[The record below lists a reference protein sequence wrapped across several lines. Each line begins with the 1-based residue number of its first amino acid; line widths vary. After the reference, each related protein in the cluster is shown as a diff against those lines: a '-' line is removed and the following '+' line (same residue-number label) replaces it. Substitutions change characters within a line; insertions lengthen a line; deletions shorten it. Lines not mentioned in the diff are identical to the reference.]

1 MELRFL
7 VAGVMVMLAGCGQ
20 PGAEATYRSVPT
32 PKVASRALPQQ
43 APQYPQEEEVALPGN
58 FNGWL
63 NDVKKEAAQKGI
75 RKEIIAAAFEGFDE
89 PIERVVRLDR
99 KQPEGT
105 IEWPQYRTNVITDK
119 RIAEGR
125 ALFAQH
131 KGLLEKISRQF
142 GVQPEFIVA
151 LWGIETSYGKVTGN
165 YEIPHALATLA
176 FEGRRADFFRKELM
190 DSLVI
195 LNEGHIPPH
204 EMIGSWAGAMGQ
216 CQFMPSSFRAMAV
229 DFDGDGH
236 KNIWTSQP
244 DVFASIANY
253 LSKSGWNSNVSWG
266 QAVKL
271 PANFNMSLE
280 GRTTKKSIGE
290 WAALGVTQENG
301 APLNGSGAASIV
313 IPKGSPTAFLTTSN
327 YDVVMKWNRST
338 FFATAVGQLADAIR
352 Q

>member
-1 MELRFL
+1 MRIRYW
-7 VAGVMVMLAGCGQ
+7 AGSLMMMLAGCASE
-20 PGAEATYRSVPT
+20 PPAEANQT
-32 PKVASRALPQQ
+32 PSRRVTH
-43 APQYPQEEEVALPGN
+43 APSPHTSKPIYPQEETIALPGN
-58 FNGWL
+58 FDIWL
-63 NDVKKEAAQKGI
+63 IGVKQEAAGRGI
-75 RKEIIAAAFEGFDE
+75 RKEIIAAAFQDFNE
-89 PIERVVRLDR
+89 PIEKVVRLDR

-105 IEWPQYRTNVITDK
+105 IDWPQYRTNVITDK
-119 RIAEGR
+119 RIQEGR
-125 ALFAQH
+125 ALMAQNR
-131 KGLLEKISRQF
+131 GLLERISRQF

-176 FEGRRADFFRKELM
+176 FEGRRADFFRTELM
-190 DSLVI
+190 HSLEI

-253 LSKSGWNSNVSWG
+253 LSKSGWNGNVSWG
-266 QAVKL
+266 AAVKL

-280 GRTTKKSIGE
+280 GRTTKKSLNA
-290 WAALGVTQENG
+290 WAALGVTLADG
-301 APLNGSGAASIV
+301 SPLKGEGLTSIV
-313 IPKGSPTAFLTTSN
+313 IPKGSDTAFITNSN

-352 Q
+352 N